1 MEFTPEQEQE
11 LIEKNMP
18 KIYRAV
24 DNYAARHSSSV
35 ARVPHEDF
43 VQEVAIAFLK
53 YIRNCKTNEEVNKF
67 PWFSAMDAMRNLVRI
82 YQPMSCSSDP
92 KSFSSIIHGMPS
104 TMSLDDI
111 NAKTGL
117 EVDGMSR
124 HWVEDKET
132 QIDFDISIMIII
144 F

>member
-43 VQEVAIAFLK
+43 VQEVAIAFL
-53 YIRNCKTNEEVNKF
+53 NGLALWMQCATLF
-67 PWFSAMDAMRNLVRI
+67 A
-82 YQPMSCSSDP
+82 
-92 KSFSSIIHGMPS
+92 SI
-104 TMSLDDI
+104 
-111 NAKTGL
+111 N
-117 EVDGMSR
+117 
-124 HWVEDKET
+124 
-132 QIDFDISIMIII
+132 Q
-144 F
+144 